1 MAPKPV
7 TKRFQK
13 EHFRRGERR
22 LRWKEVQH
30 YLKLADSDQAP
41 DRIEAMENLCPC
53 HVRQRID
60 DVRAALY
67 RGLQDEELKVRQVAW
82 HTLEDGGQPNDPNLY
97 PIMVEIANTESKPKL
112 RAQAQKIVKSVQDV
126 EDKKQSPVKTALP
139 LLSGQMRLVWA
150 LCGGSGLPL

>member
-1 MAPKPV
+1 MPLPCPP
-7 TKRFQK
+7 TD
-13 EHFRRGERR
+13 RRCLG
-22 LRWKEVQH
+22 
-30 YLKLADSDQAP
+30 
-41 DRIEAMENLCPC
+41 CP
-53 HVRQRID
+53 
-60 DVRAALY
+60 LS
-67 RGLQDEELKVRQVAW
+67 W
-82 HTLEDGGQPNDPNLY
+82 DGGQPNDPNLY